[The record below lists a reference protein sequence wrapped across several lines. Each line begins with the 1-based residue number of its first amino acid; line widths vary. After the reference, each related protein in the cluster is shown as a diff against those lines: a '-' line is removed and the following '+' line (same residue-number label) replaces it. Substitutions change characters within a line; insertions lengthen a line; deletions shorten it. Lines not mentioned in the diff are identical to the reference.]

1 MLNTIRPLIQLLII
15 CIFLYMSANILS
27 EISACSVGSSLAT
40 LSVTV
45 IICVVLSLLVG
56 VLFVCPT
63 INKYL

>member
-1 MLNTIRPLIQLLII
+1 
-15 CIFLYMSANILS
+15 MSANILS
-27 EISACSVGSSLAT
+27 EIIAYSVGSSLAT

-56 VLFVCPT
+56 VLLVCPI